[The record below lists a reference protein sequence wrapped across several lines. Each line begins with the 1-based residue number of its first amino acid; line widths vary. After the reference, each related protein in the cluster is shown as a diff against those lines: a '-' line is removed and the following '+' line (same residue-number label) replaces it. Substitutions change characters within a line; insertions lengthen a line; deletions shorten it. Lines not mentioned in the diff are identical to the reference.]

1 MLKPCIFSS
10 KISVSDGIE
19 IDYIPIYLF
28 EVSLTIIKFL
38 LLTLIFSAQL
48 ISQTYKDPS
57 AEIEKRIVDLLSVMT
72 LEEKMGQ
79 MQQSTLHG
87 DFDRYLEMVEKGKI
101 GSFLNAGSLED
112 KARLQKAAV
121 EGSRLGI
128 PLIFGRDV
136 IHGYKTMLPIPLGQA
151 ASWNDELIKK
161 GSKMAAR
168 EAAENGIHWTFAPMI
183 DISRDP
189 RWGRIAESCGED
201 PYLTSRLG
209 VAMIKGFQGDDLT
222 DKSTIAA
229 CAKHYVGYG
238 ASQGGKD
245 YNTTLIP
252 ERELRDIY
260 LKPFHAAVEAGTA
273 TLMSGFNDLDGV
285 PASGNSFTLK
295 KILRDEWSFDGFVV
309 SDWASITQM
318 IIHGNVENEY
328 EAALLAANA
337 GINMEMATESFANN
351 ITNLVHEGKIDEK
364 WVDDLVGQI
373 LRIKF
378 KLGLFETP
386 YTRITEDFKTLS
398 SEFKQIAK
406 EAATESIVMLRNDN
420 TLPLKNVKKL
430 AIIGPLADAP
440 LEQLGTWTVDGKP
453 ENTVTPLQA
462 IKDEYSN
469 TIEIS
474 YVKGLESA
482 RSDNNDGFQEA
493 IDTVNKSDAAIL
505 VLGEDHLLSGE
516 THSRAFLNLPGAQ
529 EELINELSKTG
540 KPIVLVI
547 MAGRSLTFGNV
558 ANKVNSI
565 LYAWHPGTMGG
576 PAIAD
581 IIFGKTSPSG
591 KLPITF
597 PRTVGQIPLYYN
609 HKNTGRPPAPNQ
621 LGRTLGTPDN
631 PVGFASYY
639 LDVDFTPAYYFGFGL
654 SYTEFEYSD
663 LKISSDNIGMNEKL
677 NISVKVKN
685 IGNFESKEVVQL
697 YIRDLYGSVTRPVK
711 ELKNYKKIA
720 LKPGESKDV
729 NFTLS
734 SDDLK
739 FHDINMEFKAE
750 PGDFELFV
758 GSSSNDD
765 DLLKTKFTLK

>member
-1 MLKPCIFSS
+1 MKIVKILLFILLFSLQ
-10 KISVSDGIE
+10 
-19 IDYIPIYLF
+19 LF
-28 EVSLTIIKFL
+28 
-38 LLTLIFSAQL
+38 
-48 ISQTYKDPS
+48 SQTYKDPS
-57 AEIEKRIVDLLSVMT
+57 AKIEKRIVDLISVMT
-72 LEEKMGQ
+72 LEEKIGQ

-87 DFDRYLEMVEKGKI
+87 DFDDYIEKVKDGKI
-101 GSFLNAGSLED
+101 GSFLNAGDLED

-121 EGSRLGI
+121 EGSRLGV

-151 ASWNDELIKK
+151 ASWNEELIEM

-168 EAAENGIHWTFAPMI
+168 EASEDGIHWTFAPMI

-209 VAMIKGFQGDDLT
+209 VAMIKGFQGDDLA

-238 ASQGGKD
+238 ASEGGKD

-260 LKPFHAAVEAGTA
+260 LKPFHAAVEAGAA

-295 KILRDEWSFDGFVV
+295 KILRDEWGFNGFVV

-318 IIHGNVENEY
+318 IIHGNANDET
-328 EAALLAANA
+328 EAALIAASA

-351 ITNLVHEGKIDEK
+351 IFNLVQEGKIEEK
-364 WVDDLVGQI
+364 WIDELVSQI

-386 YTRITEDFKTLS
+386 YTRITKDLKTLS
-398 SEFKQIAK
+398 PEFMQIAK
-406 EAATESIVMLRNDN
+406 DAATESIVMLQNDN
-420 TLPLKNVKKL
+420 TLPLKNVSKL

-453 ENTVTPLQA
+453 ENTITPLKA
-462 IKDEYSN
+462 IKDQYSN

-482 RSDNNDGFQEA
+482 RSYNKDGFQKA
-493 IDTVNKSDAAIL
+493 VDAVKKSDAAIL
-505 VLGEDHLLSGE
+505 FLGEDHLLSGE
-516 THSRAFLNLPGAQ
+516 SHSRAFLNLPGAQ
-529 EELINELSKTG
+529 KELISELSKTG
-540 KPIVLVI
+540 RPIILVI
-547 MAGRSLTFGNV
+547 MAGRPLTFGDITD
-558 ANKVNSI
+558 KVNSI

-591 KLPITF
+591 KLPISF

-609 HKNTGRPPAPNQ
+609 HKNTGRPPAQDQ
-621 LGRTLGTPDN
+621 LGIRLGTPEN
-631 PVGFASYY
+631 PRGYASYY

-654 SYTEFEYSD
+654 SYAELEYSE
-663 LKISSDNIGMNEKL
+663 LHISSGSITMNDTLE
-677 NISVKVKN
+677 ISIKVKN
-685 IGNFESKEVVQL
+685 LGDIEVKEVVQL
-697 YIRDLYGSVTRPVK
+697 YIRDLFGSVTRPVK
-711 ELKNYKKIA
+711 ELKNFKKIN
-720 LKPGESKDV
+720 LNPGESQIV

-734 SDDLK
+734 SEDLK
-739 FHDINMEFKAE
+739 FYDINMEHKAE
-750 PGDFELFV
+750 PGDFELSV
-758 GSSSNDD
+758 GSSSNKN
-765 DLLKTKFTLK
+765 DLLKTKFTLKREKD